1 MASAGKLASMLQD
14 DVRIVVP
21 LRLPDDIVRARQ
33 SGRDIA
39 RTLGF
44 GMADQTRLATA
55 ISEITRNAI
64 HYGGGGECE
73 IVAGHWG
80 RTREITVTIR
90 DQGPGIPDVERA
102 MTPGFSTGNSLGM
115 GLSGTKQLVDTL
127 VIESAPGRTHVV
139 MVMRRSG
146 LR

>member
-1 MASAGKLASMLQD
+1 MLQD
-14 DVRIVVP
+14 DVRVVVP

-33 SGRDIA
+33 SGRDVA
-39 RTLGF
+39 RALGF

-73 IVAGHWG
+73 IVAGHVDG
-80 RTREITVTIR
+80 RREITVTIC

-115 GLSGTKQLVDTL
+115 GLPGTKQLVDTL
-127 VIESAPGRTHVV
+127 VIESVPGRTQVV

-146 LR
+146 IR

>member
-1 MASAGKLASMLQD
+1 MLLD
-14 DVRIVVP
+14 DIRVMVP
-21 LRLPDDIVRARQ
+21 LRLPEDIVRARQ
-33 SGRDIA
+33 TGRDIA
-39 RTLGF
+39 RGFGF

-64 HYGGGGECE
+64 HYGGGGQCE
-73 IVAGHWG
+73 IIA
-80 RTREITVTIR
+80 RRLDRSREITVTVC

-127 VIESAPGRTHVV
+127 NVQSEPGRTQVT

-146 LR
+146 TR

>member
-1 MASAGKLASMLQD
+1 MLASMLQD
-14 DVRIVVP
+14 EVRVVVP

-73 IVAGHWG
+73 LIAGHQD
-80 RTREITVTIR
+80 RIREITVTIC

-115 GLSGTKQLVDTL
+115 GLPGTKQLVDTL
-127 VIESAPGRTHVV
+127 VIESVPGRTRVV
-139 MVMRRSG
+139 MVMRRTG
-146 LR
+146 IR

>member
-1 MASAGKLASMLQD
+1 MSADEIRAM
-14 DVRIVVP
+14 VP

-39 RTLGF
+39 RRLGF

-64 HYGGGGECE
+64 HYGGGGQCE
-73 IVAGHWG
+73 ILARRLNPG
-80 RTREITVTIR
+80 REITVTVR
-90 DQGPGIPDVERA
+90 DQGPGIPDLERA

-115 GLSGTKQLVDTL
+115 GLSGTKQLVDSL
-127 VIESAPGRTHVV
+127 KIQSKPGQTEVV
-139 MVMRRSG
+139 MVMHRSG
-146 LR
+146 IR